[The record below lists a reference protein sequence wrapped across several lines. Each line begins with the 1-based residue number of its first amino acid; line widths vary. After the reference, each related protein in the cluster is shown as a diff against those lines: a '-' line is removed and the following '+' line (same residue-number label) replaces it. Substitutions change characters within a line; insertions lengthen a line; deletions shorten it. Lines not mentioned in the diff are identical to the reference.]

1 MQTVLSCAAIAICSA
16 NLARQRNAGRSLP
29 IERARNGV
37 SLANNG
43 KRAPVLDHS
52 AGDEFTSA
60 IAPMD
65 ILLIW
70 FVLALL
76 FLAIGYLHRAR
87 ERRTAAGRE
96 VLSPEPL
103 IGAETLADFH
113 QRPLPVLAVAGY
125 QVRDASVMFEGNLP
139 AA

>member
-1 MQTVLSCAAIAICSA
+1 M
-16 NLARQRNAGRSLP
+16 
-29 IERARNGV
+29 
-37 SLANNG
+37 
-43 KRAPVLDHS
+43 VLDHS

-113 QRPLPVLAVAGY
+113 QRLLPVLAVAGY

-139 AA
+139 AG